1 MSDRSTVLRSIAALY
16 DEEAPKTHYASDV
29 TTEFAEDVFTQREM
43 KQRLPK
49 HVYKSFI
56 QTIEHGTR
64 LDKDIADYVATAM
77 KDWAVD
83 RGATHYTHWFQ
94 PLTGSTAEKHDAFL
108 NASNPDQPL
117 MEFSGSELIQGE
129 PDASS
134 FPSGGIRAT
143 FEARGY
149 TAWDATSPAFIRRS
163 GGTAT
168 LCIPTAFVSYTGEA
182 LDKKTPL
189 LRSMRAVSEQALR
202 VIKLFD
208 ENNPADT
215 VFTTCGSEQ
224 EFFLI
229 DRRYYFARPD
239 IVLTGRTLFGAP
251 AEKHQQ
257 LDDHYFGSIP
267 ARVAH
272 YLSEAERSLYKLGVP
287 LTTRHNEV
295 SPAQYEIAP
304 FFDTANVAS
313 DQQQNVMRT
322 LKDVAVQQG
331 FHCLLHEKPFA
342 GVNGSGKH
350 INWSLAT
357 DTGENLLDPTASTH
371 DNLRFLVFLCAVIR
385 AVSLHGDLIR
395 ASIATAGNDHRLGA
409 NEAPPAII
417 SIFLGEMLQD
427 IIEQIE
433 RGSPTSTRQS
443 SEMALGADTL
453 PTLPKDTGDRNR
465 TSPFAF
471 TGNKF
476 EVRACGSSQNITW
489 PNTVLNTIVAESLD
503 FITTEIEA
511 GLGAKPT
518 QAKISSTTKKVLKAI
533 IKEHKYVVFNGD
545 NYTDEWVT
553 EAEKR
558 GLPNLVDSP
567 TAIGRLSKKDAIS
580 VFKKYK
586 VLSKQELLSRQE
598 TYLEQYATQLAIEAD
613 TAANLSRSMIQP
625 AVTKHLMQTA
635 NALAASESVD
645 LDCPELREHAEE
657 IADELSALRR
667 LTAELTTAADGGA
680 EISDAAKRAEY
691 YCAKVKPAIASL
703 RVVVDELETKVS
715 DDLWPLPKYR
725 EMLFVK

>member
-16 DEEAPKTHYASDV
+16 DEEAPKTHYAADV
-29 TTEFAEDVFTQREM
+29 TSEFAEDVFTQREM

-64 LDKDIADYVATAM
+64 LDREIADFVATAM

-83 RGATHYTHWFQ
+83 RGATHYSHWFQ

-202 VIKLFD
+202 VIRLFD
-208 ENNPADT
+208 QSNPADT
-215 VFTTCGSEQ
+215 VFATCGSEQ

-229 DRRYYFARPD
+229 DRRYYFSRPD
-239 IVLTGRTLFGAP
+239 IVLTGRTLFGAQ

-272 YLSEAERSLYKLGVP
+272 YMAEAERALYKLGVP

-304 FFDTANVAS
+304 HFDTANVAA

-322 LKDVAVQQG
+322 LKDIAVDHG

-357 DTGENLLDPTASTH
+357 DTGENLLDPTSSTH
-371 DNLRFLVFLCAVIR
+371 DNHRFLVFLCAVIR
-385 AVSLHGDLIR
+385 AASLHGDLIR

-417 SIFLGEMLQD
+417 SIFLGDMLQD

-433 RGSPTSTRQS
+433 KGSPSSTRQGG
-443 SEMALGADTL
+443 EMTLGAETL
-453 PTLPKDTGDRNR
+453 PTLPKDAGDRNR

-503 FITTEIEA
+503 HIVTEIEA
-511 GLGAKPT
+511 AMGAKPT
-518 QAKISSTTKKVLKAI
+518 PAKLASATKKVLKAT
-533 IKEHKYVVFNGD
+533 IKEHKGVVFNGD
-545 NYTDEWVT
+545 NYTDDWKA
-553 EAEKR
+553 EAERR
-558 GLPNLVDSP
+558 GLPNLIDSP
-567 TAIGRLSKKDAIS
+567 TALASLSKKDAVS

-613 TAANLSRSMIQP
+613 TTANLSRSMIQP

-635 NALAASESVD
+635 NALSASESID

-657 IADELSALRR
+657 LAEDLSALRR
-667 LTAELTTAADGGA
+667 LTAELTTLANQGD
-680 EISDAAKRAEY
+680 EIEGAAKKAQFF
-691 YCAKVKPAIASL
+691 CDKVKPAMDAVRST
-703 RVVVDELETKVS
+703 VDELESKVA
-715 DDLWPLPKYR
+715 DELWPLAKYR
-725 EMLFVK
+725 ELLFVK